1 MGARPPS
8 PEQLVD
14 LAWLLDSA
22 LILRQR
28 GRALETADR
37 LLEALLDHDDAIL
50 ARRRQLDASTACAL
64 QQECIEL
71 SRDVV
76 TLLRQLRLGTLREPI
91 EFRQRMERLV
101 DDEALAW
108 GSPASS

>member
-1 MGARPPS
+1 MGSRPPS

-22 LILRQR
+22 LVLRHR

-37 LLEALLDHDDAIL
+37 LLEALLDHDDAML
-50 ARRRQLDASTACAL
+50 VRRRQLDAATACAL
-64 QQECIEL
+64 QQECMDL

-76 TLLRQLRLGTLREPI
+76 TLLRKLRLGTLREPI
-91 EFRQRMERLV
+91 QFRHRMERLV
-101 DDEALAW
+101 DDEALAL
-108 GSPASS
+108 GSLASS